1 MKDRKVISYEDRRMA
16 EGFLAQ
22 AQLCEHIASACANEE
37 TAQKFKALALEC
49 KEAAS
54 AAVCA

>member
-1 MKDRKVISYEDRRMA
+1 MKDCSAVSYEDRRMA

-37 TAQKFKALALEC
+37 TAQKFKALAREC

-54 AAVCA
+54 AASCA